1 MFGFFVGWGVFWLLI
16 WVTALIAGL
25 LGKSDGLTGVGG
37 LGTAFCV
44 IYLIAVVVGKLVTGI

>member
-16 WVTALIAGL
+16 WLAALV
-25 LGKSDGLTGVGG
+25 LGILGRSDGLQGLGG

-44 IYLIAVVVGKLVTGI
+44 IYLIAVFVGKLVSGI